1 MKKALLALPVLV
13 SACAVHVEEVVT
25 EPGAVTEFKATE
37 VVPGLYTLEG
47 VGGFGG
53 GNITLLTGE
62 DKIVLID
69 DAMVPTAAP
78 LKTAAEEV
86 AGRPVD
92 FVINTHVHGDH
103 VGGNALLQNGGSLVF
118 AHDNIRKRLEA
129 DPTDAGGPDGLPV
142 ITFSD
147 AVTFHVNDLSAHVFH
162 VEAAHTD
169 GDAAILF
176 EGANVLHA
184 GDLFF
189 HKLFPYIDLD
199 NGGTVEG
206 YIAGQELLLS
216 MADEDTVILPG
227 HGSVA
232 TKAGLQEDLEV
243 LKDARAR
250 VTRLVEDGKTIE
262 EVLEINPLADFHDT
276 YNWGFITTERMTRIL
291 FRGISGED
299 S

>member
-1 MKKALLALPVLV
+1 MHRIVTAIALLT
-13 SACAVHVEEVVT
+13 SAAASNAQE
-25 EPGAVTEFKATE
+25 AVTEFKATE
-37 VVPGLYTLEG
+37 IVPGMYTLEG

-53 GNITLLTGE
+53 GNITLLTGD

-69 DAMVPTAAP
+69 DAMVPTAQA
-78 LKTAAEEV
+78 LRVAAEAT

-129 DPTDAGGPDGLPV
+129 DPTAAGGPNGLPV

-147 AVTFHVNDLSAHVFH
+147 AVTFHVNDLSAYVFH

-176 EGANVLHA
+176 KGANVLHA

-199 NGGTVEG
+199 NGGTIDG
-206 YIAGQELLLS
+206 FIAGQELLLS
-216 MADEDTVILPG
+216 MSDDETVILPG
-227 HGSVA
+227 HGGVA
-232 TKAGLQEDLEV
+232 SKAELAEDLAV
-243 LKDARAR
+243 LKDARKR
-250 VTRLVEDGKTIE
+250 VEALVQGGKTID
-262 EVLEINPLADFHDT
+262 EVLENNPLADYHET

-291 FRGISGED
+291 FRAVSGENP
-299 S
+299 